1 MAVDLMEM
9 VKQAVSKQIMG
20 QIGGMLGTDKA
31 KTSSAFETIAGS
43 ILGGLMK
50 KAGSQQ
56 GAEIIFESAK
66 KQDDGIL
73 DKLGDLLGGG
83 AASDE
88 LEKSGGNILET
99 IFGGDHSGI
108 MEILTKAVGLD
119 GNLVQKLLKVAAPII
134 MAVIGKY
141 IKGKALDASGL
152 GNLLG
157 EQKKYLGN
165 YLPASLTSDLGI
177 AGMLDDAG
185 KAVSNAGQSASTA
198 ATDATNQGAGLLKI
212 LLPIVILVL
221 GGWAIWKFVLTD
233 NSPNVPKPGI
243 SAPEVDLSLL
253 GKTGTTLQEGFR
265 DITNG
270 LTDLKSESGANELVT
285 NMRGFTEKIDT
296 LGIGDLTG
304 PAKSAASTMIQ
315 KFVEQITDLVDKIAD
330 ENLKSIVKPAVDAM
344 LKKLVPFTG

>member
-20 QIGGMLGTDKA
+20 QIGGMLGTDQA

-50 KAGSQQ
+50 KAGSKQ
-56 GAEIIFESAK
+56 GAEVIFESAK

-73 DKLGDLLGGG
+73 GNLGDLLGGG
-83 AASDE
+83 SVSAD

-99 IFGGDHSGI
+99 VFGGDHSGI
-108 MEILTKAVGLD
+108 METLSKAVGLD
-119 GNLVQKLLKVAAPII
+119 GNLVQKLLKMAAPIV

-157 EQKKYLGN
+157 EQKQYLGN

-177 AGMLDDAG
+177 SGMLDNAG
-185 KAVSNAGQSASTA
+185 NAVSNAGRSASSA
-198 ATDATNQGAGLLKI
+198 ATEVTNQGAGLLKI
-212 LLPIVILVL
+212 LLPVIILAL
-221 GGWAIWKFVLTD
+221 GGWAIWKFVLSD
-233 NSPNVPKPGI
+233 NSADVQKPGI
-243 SAPEVDLSLL
+243 TAPDVDLSLL
-253 GKTGTTLQEGFR
+253 GKTGTTLQDGFSN
-265 DITNG
+265 ITTG
-270 LTDLKSESGANELVT
+270 LTDLNSESGANDLVT
-285 NMRGFTEKIDT
+285 NIKGFTEKIDT
-296 LGIGDLTG
+296 LGIGELTG

-315 KFVEQITDLVDKIAD
+315 KFVDQVTSLLDKIPD
-330 ENLKSIVKPAVDAM
+330 ENLKSIVKPVVDA
-344 LKKLVPFTG
+344 LVKKLVPFTG